1 MSNIFDQFLPKE
13 KTYKLE
19 SLGGQEVIIRKLS
32 YGESQK
38 IGNASIKGIDK
49 DGNPQIDFKE
59 AQRAK
64 FKKISAALVD
74 PKMTVGQLEA
84 LSEDAEPVIDELFK
98 IVDPK
103 TAEAI
108 EAAKEKGEGNE
119 S

>member
-13 KTYKLE
+13 QTYKLE
-19 SLGGQEVIIRKLS
+19 SLAGAEVILRKLS
-32 YGESQK
+32 YGEAQK
-38 IGNASIKGIDK
+38 IGNESIKGIDK
-49 DGNPQIDFKE
+49 NGDPIIDFEE

-74 PKMTVGQLEA
+74 PKMTIKQLEA
-84 LSEDAEPVIDELFK
+84 LSDEAEGVIDELFK